1 LNFKEILKIL
11 LTIFNKKQKKSF
23 LKILFLI
30 LLLSFFETL
39 GVGIIVPVFSFIFSE
54 EINFAFLEEL
64 NIELNNLKIIVILL
78 FIFFFL
84 VKNTLIAFVYNIQ
97 MKFIFKLQEDV
108 SNNLFQLY
116 VNRDYES
123 HISTKLSDL
132 TRNIINESNSL
143 TNTLI
148 QFLILISELLT
159 AVLIVVFLIYIEP
172 LYTLFIISFF
182 VISIISFNI
191 FFRKKNN
198 SIGEIRQKYDALRLK
213 NIQLSM
219 NVLKEIKVYLASS
232 HFINKFKNVNFLSM
246 DNGRIQNFLQQI
258 PRLYLEFI
266 IVTGISIL
274 SLLFIIQNKPNVEV
288 LMILGYF
295 GAAVFRLFP
304 SLNRVMTAIQSIQI
318 GTPSIK
324 LISNELLKINN
335 TAINEKSKIIF
346 KNKLDIN
353 DLIFNY
359 KSSPE
364 NILEINALTIKKNS
378 FIGIVGESGA
388 GKSTL
393 INVLLGI
400 FESKRLEFKIDGKIV
415 NIFKNN
421 NWKKSIG
428 YVPQSIQIIDGSI
441 KENIAFGVEKELID
455 LQLLNEVIEMAG
467 LKDFLSSFENGL
479 NHNMGD
485 YGGLAS
491 GGQLQR
497 IAIAR
502 ALYFKPEILIL
513 DEATSALDESTEQ
526 LILNNIKKL
535 KGKLT
540 TLMITHKTS
549 NLEFCDEIYLLK
561 DKNIIKQ

>member
-1 LNFKEILKIL
+1 
-11 LTIFNKKQKKSF
+11 
-23 LKILFLI
+23 
-30 LLLSFFETL
+30 
-39 GVGIIVPVFSFIFSE
+39 
-54 EINFAFLEEL
+54 
-64 NIELNNLKIIVILL
+64 
-78 FIFFFL
+78 
-84 VKNTLIAFVYNIQ
+84 

-198 SIGEIRQKYDALRLK
+198 SIGEIRQKFDALRLK

-219 NVLKEIKVYLASS
+219 NALKEIKVYLASS

-266 IVTGISIL
+266 IVSGISIL
-274 SLLFIIQNKPNVEV
+274 SVLFIIQNKSNVEV

-335 TAINEKSKIIF
+335 TAINENSKIIF

-353 DLIFNY
+353 DLIFKY

-364 NILEINALTIKKNS
+364 NILEINTLTIKKNS

-400 FESKRLEFKIDGKIV
+400 FESKKLEFKIDGKIV
-415 NIFKNN
+415 NIFQNI
-421 NWKKSIG
+421 NWIKSIG

-455 LQLLNEVIEMAG
+455 LKLLNEVVEMAG
-467 LKDFLSSFENGL
+467 LKDFLSSFENGF

-526 LILNNIKKL
+526 LILNNIKKF

-561 DKNIIKQ
+561 EKKLIKQ